1 MSGLTIFI
9 YIVVILVIVEAVL
22 GIMCLVDTKNE
33 NKYWWCQKISKD
45 FQLSPLLI
53 SIIISSVLVL
63 ILLVMSFSGGSKN
76 SNNLGVTSGGRR
88 RR

>member
-9 YIVVILVIVEAVL
+9 CIVVLLVIVESVL

-33 NKYWWCQKISKD
+33 NKYWWCQNISND

-53 SIIISSVLVL
+53 STIITSVLV
-63 ILLVMSFSGGSKN
+63 IIVVVMSLSGGSRN
-76 SNNLGVTSGGRR
+76 SNNTGVTSGGRR